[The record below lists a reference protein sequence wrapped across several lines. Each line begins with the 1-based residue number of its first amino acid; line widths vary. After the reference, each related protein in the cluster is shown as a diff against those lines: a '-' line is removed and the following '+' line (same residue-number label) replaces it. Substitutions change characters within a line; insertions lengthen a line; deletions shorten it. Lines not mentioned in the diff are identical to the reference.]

1 MNKNKRKAA
10 RGAGSGES
18 EGIGMA
24 QFDRREQPEPEEE
37 MTTGTTVIKVVGV
50 GGGGNNAVNRM
61 IDAGVK
67 GVDFIVI
74 NTDKA
79 ALAKSSAP
87 CKVAIGEKLTRGQG
101 AGANP
106 EVGAKAAEESF
117 DEIIAALNG
126 ADMVFVTAGM
136 GGGTGTGA
144 APLIAKAARDA
155 GILTVGVV
163 TKPFNFEGRQ
173 RMQRAEAGIAN
184 MRENVDSLL
193 VIPNER
199 LKQISNTR
207 ITFMNAFIEAD
218 NVLKHGVESI
228 TELITKLGV
237 VNTDFAD
244 VTTIMR
250 DAGYAHMGVGSAN
263 GKEKAEQAAK
273 MAISSPLLETSIEGA
288 RRILMNITASPDITL
303 EEMDLAS
310 NMITEEAHP
319 DATVIWGALIDPELD
334 DEMHI
339 TLIATDFESAAPENR
354 APLRRPEL
362 HSGSTVAPAARRTP
376 NIAPA
381 EESSGEKKEGEAP
394 AEPPAP
400 PAEAGGLSDEDFDQL
415 LDMLNSKNRR
425 PGR

>member
-1 MNKNKRKAA
+1 MPFDAQMQMKEELNV
-10 RGAGSGES
+10 GE
-18 EGIGMA
+18 
-24 QFDRREQPEPEEE
+24 
-37 MTTGTTVIKVVGV
+37 TKIKVVGV

-61 IDAGVK
+61 IAAGVK
-67 GVDFIVI
+67 GVEFIVI

-79 ALAKSSAP
+79 ALTQSTASY
-87 CKVAIGEKLTRGQG
+87 KVPIGEKLTKGHG

-106 EVGAKAAEESF
+106 EVGAKAAEENW
-117 DEIIAALNG
+117 DDIIAALKG
-126 ADMVFVTAGM
+126 ADMVFVAAGM

-144 APLIAKAARDA
+144 APIIAKAARDM

-173 RMQRAEAGIAN
+173 RMQRAEQGIQVL
-184 MRENVDSLL
+184 RDNVDSLL

-199 LKQISNTR
+199 LKQISNQR
-207 ITFMNAFIEAD
+207 ITFLNAFIEAD

-228 TELITKLGV
+228 SELITKTGV

-250 DAGYAHMGVGSAN
+250 EAGYAHMGVGSAQ

-288 RRILMNITASPDITL
+288 RRILVNITASPDISL
-303 EEMDLAS
+303 EEVDFAS

-334 DEMHI
+334 DEMRV
-339 TLIATDFESAAPENR
+339 TLIATDFDGVGNEARTAV
-354 APLRRPEL
+354 RRPEFRSRPT
-362 HSGSTVAPAARRTP
+362 SGAAGASAEAPAAETQKP
-376 NIAPA
+376 AP
-381 EESSGEKKEGEAP
+381 EKKSETKPE
-394 AEPPAP
+394 EPPVDS
-400 PAEAGGLSDEDFDQL
+400 GLSDDDFSQL
-415 LDMLNSKNRR
+415 LDMLNKNKKR
-425 PGR
+425 G

>member
-1 MNKNKRKAA
+1 MP
-10 RGAGSGES
+10 
-18 EGIGMA
+18 
-24 QFDRREQPEPEEE
+24 FDAEMQEE
-37 MTTGTTVIKVVGV
+37 MTAGEITKIKVVGV

-61 IDAGVK
+61 IAAGVK
-67 GVDFIVI
+67 GVEFIAV

-79 ALAKSSAP
+79 ALTQSTASY
-87 CKVAIGEKLTRGQG
+87 KVPIGEKLTKGHG

-106 EVGAKAAEESF
+106 EVGAKAAEESW
-117 DEIIAALNG
+117 DDILEALKG
-126 ADMVFVTAGM
+126 ANMVFVAAGM

-144 APLIAKAARDA
+144 APIIAKAARDM

-173 RMQRAEAGIAN
+173 RMQRAEQGIQTL
-184 MRENVDSLL
+184 RDNVDSLL

-199 LKQISNTR
+199 LKQISNQR
-207 ITFMNAFIEAD
+207 ITFLNAFIEAD

-228 TELITKLGV
+228 SELITKVGV

-250 DAGYAHMGVGSAN
+250 NAGYAHMGVGSAQ

-288 RRILMNITASPDITL
+288 RRILVNITASPDISL
-303 EEMDLAS
+303 EEIDFAS

-334 DEMHI
+334 DEMRV
-339 TLIATDFESAAPENR
+339 TLIATDFDGMGGEAKTAV
-354 APLRRPEL
+354 RRPEFRGA
-362 HSGSTVAPAARRTP
+362 SSAANT
-376 NIAPA
+376 ASEGAAADGKKAAEQPA
-381 EESSGEKKEGEAP
+381 EEKKSAPKAPEAT
-394 AEPPAP
+394 ADS
-400 PAEAGGLSDEDFDQL
+400 GLSDDEFSQL
-415 LDMLNSKNRR
+415 LDMLNKNKKNNY
-425 PGR
+425 